1 MARDA
6 MAKHKEQ
13 IGISGSQTDALVC
26 AAIRYLDSATDY
38 RECLSPRP
46 RFWLFARSEQRQK
59 MKEYPQKRTRL
70 PANKS
75 ECKKDQLILL
85 DDAPERRVR
94 VLRAFTLIVI
104 ILCIALLG
112 LLRS

>member
-1 MARDA
+1 MAER
-6 MAKHKEQ
+6 KEQ
-13 IGISGSQTDALVC
+13 IGIPGSHTDALVS

-38 RECLSPRP
+38 RECLSPIA
-46 RFWLFARSEQRQK
+46 RFQLFARNEQRQK
-59 MKEYPQKRTRL
+59 MKEHPQKRTML

-75 ECKKDQLILL
+75 ECRKDQLILL

>member
-1 MARDA
+1 
-6 MAKHKEQ
+6 
-13 IGISGSQTDALVC
+13 
-26 AAIRYLDSATDY
+26 
-38 RECLSPRP
+38 
-46 RFWLFARSEQRQK
+46 
-59 MKEYPQKRTRL
+59 MKEHPQKRTKL

-75 ECKKDQLILL
+75 EGKKDQLILL

-94 VLRAFTLIVI
+94 ALRVFTLIVI

>member
-1 MARDA
+1 VARNA
-6 MAKHKEQ
+6 MAEHKEQ

-46 RFWLFARSEQRQK
+46 RFWLFARNEQRQK
-59 MKEYPQKRTRL
+59 MKEQPQKRTGL

-75 ECKKDQLILL
+75 ECKKDQLVLL
-85 DDAPERRVR
+85 DDAPERRVN

-104 ILCIALLG
+104 IICIALLG